1 MSGSGGGRTGAEVL
15 YLNTLARRA
24 HDAKVLGGDQVVA
37 DIRAWFPEE
46 RAKQDLL

>member
-1 MSGSGGGRTGAEVL
+1 VL